1 MRKRSNF
8 NFCNIN
14 SYLLTLLLE
23 LTRETMTVFKVFR
36 GNSFKVLPRSFPL
49 KMVHQTWHFW
59 LQESNISFTASRVHH
74 IYLWTKL
81 GRVEPKKLLHLVF
94 GPNYRGGQPPDLPH
108 EFTGRFHQ
116 KTQRENYSMLLP
128 YKATQVDDIIM
139 NVCYSPVKII
149 ITFSSSIHP
158 DITNQPGLHF
168 KSAWYWYTPTNL
180 QIA

>member
-1 MRKRSNF
+1 M
-8 NFCNIN
+8 
-14 SYLLTLLLE
+14 
-23 LTRETMTVFKVFR
+23 MGFKVFR
-36 GNSFKVLPRSFPL
+36 GNLLKVLPRSFPL
-49 KMVHQTWHFW
+49 EMVHQTWHFW
-59 LQESNISFTASRVHH
+59 LQKSNISFTASRVHH

-116 KTQRENYSMLLP
+116 KTQRENYVISIQSHPSWWHHHL
-128 YKATQVDDIIM
+128 
-139 NVCYSPVKII
+139 CYSPVKLI
-149 ITFSSSIHP
+149 ITFSSFIHP